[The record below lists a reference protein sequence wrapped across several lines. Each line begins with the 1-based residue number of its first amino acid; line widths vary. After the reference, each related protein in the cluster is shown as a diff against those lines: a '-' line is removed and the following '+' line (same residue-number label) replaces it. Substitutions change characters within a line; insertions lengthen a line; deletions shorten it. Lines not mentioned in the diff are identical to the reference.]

1 MTSLRR
7 RRLPV
12 IAVAGSLAIAM
23 PLLLSGCSLIPHLP
37 GSGSGSGGGGISIP
51 GLGSAGT
58 GKLPSSFPSDVP
70 VVKGDIISGVSVGS
84 GTDAVWNVTVKVAS
98 VDAFDGIQTQLTG
111 AGFTAADDA
120 TAKTDKGATGAF
132 SNDSWDVV
140 VAVAKGDDK
149 TGWVANYT
157 VTKASK

>member
-1 MTSLRR
+1 MTSVRR
-7 RRLPV
+7 RRLPL

-37 GSGSGSGGGGISIP
+37 GSGSSGGGISIP

-58 GKLPSSFPSDVP
+58 GKLPSSFPSGIP
-70 VVKGDIISGVSVGS
+70 VVKGDIISGVSIGS
-84 GTDAVWNVTVKVAS
+84 GDDAVWNVTVKVAS

-111 AGFTAADDA
+111 AGFTVADGA
-120 TAKTDKGATGAF
+120 SAKTDDGASGAF
-132 SNDSWDVV
+132 SNATYDVV